1 MGITSITL
9 LTLILLLII
18 IGIFEYYFHSKALA
32 NIPIRIHV
40 NGTRGKS
47 SVARLIAA
55 GLRGGGLR
63 TFAKTTGTT
72 PRIINE
78 KGKDVEL
85 YRLRSASIGEQI
97 KLIRY
102 FSKKNPD
109 AVVMECMAVN
119 PQYQWVSE
127 QKIVKSTIGV
137 MTNVRPDHL
146 DEMGIT
152 MNQIT
157 KSMSNTIPFGGVM
170 VSSENKKNN
179 ILKNIAEER
188 NTKFYK
194 VNNEIDDSKLKNFR
208 YLEHKEN
215 VSLALK
221 VCELCGIDYDVA
233 LKGMEICKP
242 DPGALTIWS
251 LKYNKNSFRFINA
264 FAAND
269 PASTLKTW
277 KMINKRMSSNNFTI
291 FLNTREDR
299 QYRTIQLINLIF
311 KELKPNVVVLRG
323 KNFPKELD
331 DLMAENRKIVVH
343 KFPYSIKQKKLIKFM
358 AENLNESVVLGIGN
372 IVGWGEELMKNMKE
386 YKID

>member
-1 MGITSITL
+1 METF
-9 LTLILLLII
+9 LILFSLLVLLL
-18 IGIFEYYFHSKALA
+18 GIFEYKIHHNFLE

-40 NGTRGKS
+40 NGSRGKS
-47 SVARLIAA
+47 SVVRLIAA
-55 GLRGGGLR
+55 GLRAGNIKVFG
-63 TFAKTTGTT
+63 KTTGTS
-72 PRIINE
+72 PRIIDENGE
-78 KGKDVEL
+78 DK
-85 YRLRSASIGEQI
+85 YIHRLRSASIGEQI
-97 KLIRY
+97 SLIRY
-102 FSKKNPD
+102 FSKLNPE
-109 AVVMECMAVN
+109 ALVIECMAVN
-119 PQYQWVSE
+119 PQYQWISE

-157 KSMSNTIPFGGVM
+157 KSMSNTIPFGGIM

-233 LKGMEICKP
+233 LKGMETCKP

-251 LKYNKNSFRFINA
+251 LKYKKNSFKFINA

-269 PASTLKTW
+269 PTSTLKTW
-277 KMINKRMSSNNFTI
+277 KMINERMNSNNFTI

-311 KELKPNVVVLRG
+311 KELKPNIVILRG

-331 DLMAENRKIVVH
+331 DLMSENEKITVH
-343 KFPYSIKQKKLIKFM
+343 KFPYSIKQK
-358 AENLNESVVLGIGN
+358 N
-372 IVGWGEELMKNMKE
+372 
-386 YKID
+386 